1 MEKEIKILVT
11 GDFYAGNRTEELIIK
26 EQYSKIFNDFIPLI
40 QESDIAITNLESPI
54 TYSKTASSKIG
65 PAMKALP
72 KTIEALKFAGFNLL
86 TLANNHI
93 MDYGFQGL
101 QDTIDICRK
110 NNMDVCGAGKDLQ
123 SASQIFYKQVQET
136 TVAIINIAENE
147 FSTTSGEEPGANPLN
162 PVANFYTIQEAKK
175 NADIVFVIIHGGHE
189 MYQLPSPR
197 MKQTYRFFID
207 SGANAVIGHHTH
219 CYSGYEQYNGGYI
232 FYSLGNFL
240 FDLFPSPNSL
250 WNYGYAVRF
259 IVYKNKVS
267 YKIIPYEQSNNKP
280 GVCILDKE
288 SEKNFYS
295 RIEILNRI
303 IADNKLLSNEFNL
316 FCLKSSKSYNDFLE
330 PYSKKFLYFLRK
342 KGYIP
347 SFLGKKKRLLYLNLI
362 RCESHRDLIIKTL
375 QT

>member
-219 CYSGYEQYNGGYI
+219 CYSG
-232 FYSLGNFL
+232 
-240 FDLFPSPNSL
+240 
-250 WNYGYAVRF
+250 
-259 IVYKNKVS
+259 
-267 YKIIPYEQSNNKP
+267 
-280 GVCILDKE
+280 
-288 SEKNFYS
+288 
-295 RIEILNRI
+295 
-303 IADNKLLSNEFNL
+303 
-316 FCLKSSKSYNDFLE
+316 
-330 PYSKKFLYFLRK
+330 
-342 KGYIP
+342 
-347 SFLGKKKRLLYLNLI
+347 
-362 RCESHRDLIIKTL
+362 
-375 QT
+375 